1 MWEFDQKAGWVSKN
15 WCFWT
20 VVLEKALE
28 SPLDCKEIQL
38 VNPKEN
44 QSWVFIEGLIW
55 KLKLQYFGHL
65 MQRANSLEKTLM
77 LGKIEGRRKRGQQRM
92 RWLISITYSMDMSLS
107 KLWKM
112 VKDREAWL
120 AAVHGVEKSQTW
132 QLGNGTTILD
142 LQSQKLRWAQLSAF
156 LWQCWW
162 FLKFENTAHHNCSK
176 LVLLLMKRHHLDSNI
191 FRLEKND

>member
-1 MWEFDQKAGWVSKN
+1 MKMAIG
-15 WCFWT
+15 T
-20 VVLEKALE
+20 YI
-28 SPLDCKEIQL
+28 PLDCKEIQL

-77 LGKIEGRRKRGQQRM
+77 LGKIEGRRKRRQQRM